1 MNKPESGSNFEVNKS
16 FSLKNTLKR
25 ATASLLVA
33 GALSGPMTGE
43 VRAEQNPLTPPS
55 TTTETGTMPS
65 QETLVSEEEKSQ
77 LRTMIMDFDNV
88 DSADLPYD
96 TIRKLMVENDNRKY
110 ESYRQQLREAGCQ
123 NEETIITCAKWMY
136 AVDNY
141 AGGVMKNSKADN
153 NYGYIKNYVT
163 QDQII
168 NYALTG
174 EGLNVYSDKE
184 GNPKFL
190 LVHTDKKNEKA
201 FRAAIDWYQQNG
213 AENVIEVLSENGF
226 CIWFPYVFHEDTG
239 FGAATFDFSTGVV
252 NQNADEASIK
262 KFKDEGLRNGAI
274 RILGT
279 ESMGIAHG
287 RIMDALVGDNLY
299 EFTFS
304 GSDLEIVKSLMI
316 SYNYEFLFG
325 KKKGKLYKDFSDSFF
340 SLAQDFAQRFGSS
353 INDPYVVRQLE
364 MMTLGGLTK
373 PLGGDNWD
381 FAKEKIEG
389 LRKGCLCSGTNGH
402 TDTK

>member
-136 AVDNY
+136 AVDNNSVKY
-141 AGGVMKNSKADN
+141 GGGAKTSRADGK
-153 NYGYIKNYVT
+153 YGFLENYVSN
-163 QDQII
+163 DQII

-304 GSDLEIVKSLMI
+304 GSDLEIVKSLMMGYNCEELFKKDGDKRYKTI
-316 SYNYEFLFG
+316 SDDLLG
-325 KKKGKLYKDFSDSFF
+325 M
-340 SLAQDFAQRFGSS
+340 AQDFAQRFGSS

-373 PLGGDNWD
+373 PLGGDNWE

-389 LRKGCLCSGTNGH
+389 LRK
-402 TDTK
+402 